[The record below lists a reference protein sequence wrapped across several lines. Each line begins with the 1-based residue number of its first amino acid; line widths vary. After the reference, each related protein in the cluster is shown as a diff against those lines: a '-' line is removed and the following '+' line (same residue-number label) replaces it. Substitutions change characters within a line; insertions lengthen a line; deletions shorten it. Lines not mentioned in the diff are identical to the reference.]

1 MFFLLHQRSRY
12 STIKNIQV
20 VFLNSHKRHTEMPRA
35 MSWKFFA
42 PSKHVLCQ
50 LMSSLSKYRIS
61 SLALSGLCDQVDGG
75 ESCCPTSED
84 CPNLKGNP
92 GELQLFLLSE
102 FSGLNLLSSAFICP
116 YGLHCCPKTR
126 RTRSMCCCCCCC
138 CCRCRRNWRLS
149 VVWGLLVL
157 VGVAVAFLMVVLV
170 FIALRWI
177 LVLVLSSAAH
187 WNLVPGRQAQALVLQ
202 SAIQGASE
210 GCDGRAD
217 SRSWMF
223 SLRPA
228 LLICLR

>member
-1 MFFLLHQRSRY
+1 MAERAVAQLPKTVQTSKGTLVNSSFSFYQNSLVWIFYLL
-12 STIKNIQV
+12 I
-20 VFLNSHKRHTEMPRA
+20 
-35 MSWKFFA
+35 
-42 PSKHVLCQ
+42 
-50 LMSSLSKYRIS
+50 
-61 SLALSGLCDQVDGG
+61 
-75 ESCCPTSED
+75 
-84 CPNLKGNP
+84 
-92 GELQLFLLSE
+92 
-102 FSGLNLLSSAFICP
+102 SSAFICP

-126 RTRSMCCCCCCC
+126 RARSMCCCCCCC

-177 LVLVLSSAAH
+177 LVLVLSSAAYWH
-187 WNLVPGRQAQALVLQ
+187 LVPGRQAQALVLQ
-202 SAIQGASE
+202 SAVQGASE

-217 SRSWMF
+217 SRSWIF